1 MGKKA
6 KHKIQFI
13 DELTGEKYVLDDAE
27 VKKISSDSIE
37 NTGDL
42 SVASPESVT
51 IEFDGKEF
59 TPALYRIMMDAERQ
73 MIGKIK
79 ERIKTL
85 RRMKQ
90 NYIFEED
97 EIETVDMCIK
107 NYDYNLE
114 LHEKHLEK
122 MKDTYKKQ
130 FS

>member
-6 KHKIQFI
+6 KNIHFFN
-13 DELTGEKYVLDDAE
+13 ELTGEKIEISEAE
-27 VKKISSDSIE
+27 VEINSDDVIDYAD
-37 NTGDL
+37 TL
-42 SVASPESVT
+42 VASSESVT
-51 IEFDGKEF
+51 IEFDGKEL

-79 ERIKTL
+79 ERMKTL

-97 EIETVDMCIK
+97 EIETIDMCIK